1 LSVYMEFALVGI
13 GVKMTTEEVNK
24 VLGAL
29 DIIVESSGQGK
40 ISDII

>member
-1 LSVYMEFALVGI
+1 MEFALVGI

-29 DIIVESSGQGK
+29 DK
-40 ISDII
+40 I